1 MSMTPLWWAPRSP
14 ATRTCGTHRWKSSLG
29 IISNF
34 RVMNGMALKMPG
46 ESYNTEDLAAIE
58 AAGEKLLELA
68 PNIRLI
74 KDDNLQDDLLSGEV
88 AAAVMYTSQVTR
100 PAWNN
105 PDLEVVYPSE
115 GIGFGIMA
123 QFIPVNAPNKDAAYA
138 FIDYI
143 LRPEVSKQC
152 FEYIG
157 YYCTNQ
163 AADELIE
170 EEYKPFLTLPEDF
183 SGNMEM
189 IQNISAEAE
198 ETHVQIWTEFR
209 AACGQ

>member
-1 MSMTPLWWAPRSP
+1 
-14 ATRTCGTHRWKSSLG
+14 
-29 IISNF
+29 
-34 RVMNGMALKMPG
+34 MNGMALKIAG
-46 ESYNTEDLAAIE
+46 ESYNTEDIATIE
-58 AAGEKLLELA
+58 QAGEKLLELA

-74 KDDNLQDDLLSGEV
+74 KDDNLQVDLLSGEV
-88 AAAVMYTSQVTR
+88 SAAVMYTSQVTQ
-100 PAWNN
+100 ACMEN
-105 PDLEVVYPSE
+105 PDLQVVYPSE

-123 QFIPVNAPNKDAAYA
+123 QFIPANAPNKDAAYA

-152 FEYIG
+152 YEYIG